1 MLSVVALEGARPAT
15 LAEQAA
21 ASKPVSEPFR
31 KSDAKDLIRKAVKAA
46 VTSAEQSV
54 RADVKSDVTDAVKT
68 AISETMANKFT
79 GVGELRQAAKTAV
92 AKAAQAEVPVAQAS
106 MRFQAKLVH
115 NLHAAASAAAA
126 KEEGEVKTEM
136 SHIAQELDNQ
146 LGSIV
151 SDDQAPIDSS
161 AAVQAVA
168 AAASASRP
176 TSHKEWENLAK
187 KMLFSQEQADKDAQA
202 QQRAA
207 AAHSA
212 QTKETKEQAEESK
225 MLQSED
231 KHLKRETQA
240 VQDGGSEDANA
251 PITSHRNP
259 QYVQSEH
266 SRDSLAERDFK
277 SLQAKL
283 HPKRARAQQSAGAD
297 TQDDSQEKQPAD
309 SAVTDEEKQ
318 LKARDADAKKYLAK
332 ALSKRNEQA
341 EDDLKQLDSKGKLPA
356 AKPAEPPAD
365 ADAAKKAAVPVTS
378 HLNPQYVDAEH
389 LRDEQAKQDLA
400 LLKKGVAE
408 VRHGASVEQVK
419 IAAAARSSSK
429 LAADRAYLRAHA
441 PPTGPDRNA
450 LAAKYLKQ
458 LQAAASPAKAAKPAP
473 AAPAGKDLSA
483 KAQADLKLMSSTPR
497 EQQSPSSDRD
507 IVAMADL
514 SLLPKLAKSEAKPAT
529 APTPVSRA
537 AIADHDLALLAK
549 SKPAATH
556 AAHAAHAA
564 HKAAAAHKA
573 GGK

>member
-1 MLSVVALEGARPAT
+1 VLSVVALEGARPAT

-79 GVGELRQAAKTAV
+79 GVGELR
-92 AKAAQAEVPVAQAS
+92 QAEVPVAQAS

-332 ALSKRNEQA
+332 ALSNRNEQA

-356 AKPAEPPAD
+356 AKPAEPAPAAD

-458 LQAAASPAKAAKPAP
+458 LQAAASTAKAAKPAP